1 VTQVQAVYGAFSDM
15 GMESPDSIEM
25 LLRFEDRLAANVHL
39 DFYQH
44 PRRRQMELMGVKGTI
59 IVEFASWDKAT
70 LSWYNTDTRAWT
82 VEEYKTARNDM
93 FRDEDA
99 EFLLAILGQRPLTCT
114 IDEACKSLGAVA
126 QVYQIPEKYL
136 Q

>member
-1 VTQVQAVYGAFSDM
+1 
-15 GMESPDSIEM
+15 
-25 LLRFEDRLAANVHL
+25 
-39 DFYQH
+39 
-44 PRRRQMELMGVKGTI
+44 
-59 IVEFASWDKAT
+59 
-70 LSWYNTDTRAWT
+70 
-82 VEEYKTARNDM
+82 M

-114 IDEACKSLGAVA
+114 IDEACKSLRAVA